1 MDDTFADIKADIEPV
16 KDRGEM
22 PSSMEPLLLSESFR
36 HRTALSDLVLELVSA
51 SAGFR
56 RSLPSGV
63 MAPLANLVRAMN
75 CYYSNL
81 IEGHATHPVDI
92 EKALAGEYS
101 HDPKKRDL
109 HEARAQIT
117 VQRWIDGG
125 HLRGRATAVAGI
137 RDLHLRFSEL
147 LPDELLVVRG
157 LPFSVH

>member
-1 MDDTFADIKADIEPV
+1 MDDTRADIKADVWPV
-16 KDRGEM
+16 RDRGERL
-22 PSSMEPLLLSESFR
+22 SSMEPLLLSESSR
-36 HRTALSDLVLELVSA
+36 HREALSDLVLELVSA

-63 MAPLANLVRAMN
+63 VAPLADLVRAMN

-109 HEARAQIT
+109 QFEARAHIT
-117 VQRWIDGG
+117 VQAGSMKGICAAKRRRW
-125 HLRGRATAVAGI
+125 LAFVTCTFASVNCCRTNCS
-137 RDLHLRFSEL
+137 LHQT
-147 LPDELLVVRG
+147 P
-157 LPFSVH
+157 